1 MNKNIIDFSKYDEF
15 VAEQYEIED
24 EFWKELLE
32 EQNADYYIHEF

>member
-15 VAEQYEIED
+15 IAEQYEIED